1 MARARSNAFDEE
13 REELDQADVQ
23 PLSSLLG
30 GGPKRD
36 VSSPAQPSASADQE
50 PRGRGGRPRGNRRRQ
65 ITQVPARVPQSLYR
79 AAAPLTKGVGC
90 PSWGQL
96 VAWTCRDHRQ
106 DVAAATQQMVQE
118 WEDARDR
125 GPAGVAN
132 QVAEGTSQVTARV
145 TQAELEWLLA
155 VLRDVPDATR
165 TEVVIAS
172 LRVAV
177 ESEAGEPL

>member
-1 MARARSNAFDEE
+1 
-13 REELDQADVQ
+13 
-23 PLSSLLG
+23 
-30 GGPKRD
+30 
-36 VSSPAQPSASADQE
+36 
-50 PRGRGGRPRGNRRRQ
+50 
-65 ITQVPARVPQSLYR
+65 
-79 AAAPLTKGVGC
+79 
-90 PSWGQL
+90 
-96 VAWTCRDHRQ
+96 
-106 DVAAATQQMVQE
+106 MVQE

-155 VLRDVPDATR
+155 VLRDVPNATR